1 MIDALHEH
9 ARMLARNLLRLQVCT
24 IGEIAETLELEPH
37 EVQQLAVEVYDER
50 AEQLT
55 ALRQIMNDIKEKPAG
70 RQQQEALLFDAIGVL
85 NQLLHRREPGRG
97 EIADIRNWIRNLA
110 DHDLT
115 LYLDKLYAGGNDG
128 ETLIHGRVF
137 LDSVYA
143 LFMRTHYDDLRRND
157 DGFVEP
163 GTTAAPPAPDAPPAD
178 AAAAEAE
185 AEAYARDEARDDAF
199 FEGYDHGH
207 RDAKEEIASRLLQQ
221 SRMPFPSIA
230 GYTGLTDDEVRTL
243 AARVLKR

>member
-1 MIDALHEH
+1 MSDALHEH

-24 IGEIAETLELEPH
+24 IGEIAETLELEPP

-55 ALRQIMNDIKEKPAG
+55 ALRQIMNDIKEGHPE
-70 RQQQEALLFDAIGVL
+70 RQQQEALLFDAIDIL
-85 NQLLHRREPGRG
+85 NQCLHRREPGRG
-97 EIADIRNWIRNLA
+97 EIADIRNWIHNMT
-110 DHDLT
+110 DHDSL
-115 LYLDKLYAGGNDG
+115 LYLDKLYAGGND
-128 ETLIHGRVF
+128 EEILIHGGVF
-137 LDSVYA
+137 LDRIYA

-163 GTTAAPPAPDAPPAD
+163 DTTAAPPAD
-178 AAAAEAE
+178 AAAGA

-207 RDAKEEIASRLLQQ
+207 RDAKEEIAPRLLQQ
-221 SRMPFPSIA
+221 SRLPFPAIA
-230 GYTGLTDDEVRTL
+230 GYTGLTDDEVRPL
-243 AARVLKR
+243 AARVLPR

>member
-1 MIDALHEH
+1 MTDTLHEH
-9 ARMLARNLLRLQVCT
+9 AKMLARNLLRLQVCT
-24 IGEIAETLELEPH
+24 IGEIAETLELEPP
-37 EVQQLAVEVYDER
+37 EVQELAVEVYDER

-55 ALRQIMNDIKEKPAG
+55 ALRQIMNDIGEKRAG
-70 RQQQEALLFDAIGVL
+70 RQQQEALLFDAIGIL

-115 LYLDKLYAGGNDG
+115 LYLDKLYAGGND
-128 ETLIHGRVF
+128 EEILIHGGVF
-137 LDSVYA
+137 LDRIYA

-163 GTTAAPPAPDAPPAD
+163 DTTAAPPAPDAAPAPPAD
-178 AAAAEAE
+178 AAA

-199 FEGYDHGH
+199 FDGYEHGH
-207 RDAKEEIASRLLQQ
+207 RDAKEEIAARLLQQ
-221 SRMPFPSIA
+221 SRLPFPSIA

-243 AARVLKR
+243 AERVLQR

>member
-1 MIDALHEH
+1 MSDALHEH
-9 ARMLARNLLRLQVCT
+9 ARMLARNLLRLQICT
-24 IGEIAETLELEPH
+24 IGEISETLELEPP
-37 EVQQLAVEVYDER
+37 EVQELAVEVYDER

-70 RQQQEALLFDAIGVL
+70 RQQQEALLFDAIGIL
-85 NQLLHRREPGRG
+85 NQCLYRREPGRG
-97 EIADIRNWIRNLA
+97 ETADVRNWIHNMA

-115 LYLDKLYAGGNDG
+115 LYLDKLYTGGNDG
-128 ETLIHGRVF
+128 EILIHGRVF
-137 LDSVYA
+137 LDNVYA

-163 GTTAAPPAPDAPPAD
+163 DTTAAPPAPDAAPAPPAD
-178 AAAAEAE
+178 AAA

-199 FEGYDHGH
+199 LDGYDHGH

-221 SRMPFPSIA
+221 SRLPFPSIA
-230 GYTGLTDDEVRTL
+230 GYTGLTDDEVRQL

>member
-1 MIDALHEH
+1 MVDALHEH
-9 ARMLARNLLRLQVCT
+9 ARMLARNLLRLQICT
-24 IGEIAETLELEPH
+24 IGEIAETLELEPP
-37 EVQQLAVEVYDER
+37 EVQQLAVEVYGER

-55 ALRQIMNDIKEKPAG
+55 ALRQIMNDIKEGHSG
-70 RQQQEALLFDAIGVL
+70 RQQQEALLFDAIGIL

-110 DHDLT
+110 DHDLV
-115 LYLDKLYAGGNDG
+115 LYLDKLYAGGIDG
-128 ETLIHGRVF
+128 EILIHGGAF

-157 DGFVEP
+157 DGFVELD
-163 GTTAAPPAPDAPPAD
+163 TTAAPPAPDAPPA
-178 AAAAEAE
+178 

-199 FEGYDHGH
+199 FDGYEHGH
-207 RDAKEEIASRLLQQ
+207 RDAKEEIAARLLQQ
-221 SRMPFPSIA
+221 SRLPFPSIA
-230 GYTGLTDDEVRTL
+230 GYTGLTDDEVRAL

>member
-1 MIDALHEH
+1 MTDALHEH
-9 ARMLARNLLRLQVCT
+9 AKMLARNLLRLQVCT
-24 IGEIAETLELEPH
+24 IGEIAETLELEPP
-37 EVQQLAVEVYDER
+37 EVQELAVEVYDER

-55 ALRQIMNDIKEKPAG
+55 ALRQIMNDIGEKRAG
-70 RQQQEALLFDAIGVL
+70 RQQQEAMLFDAIGIL

-97 EIADIRNWIRNLA
+97 ETADVRNWIRSLA
-110 DHDLT
+110 DHDLA
-115 LYLDKLYAGGNDG
+115 LYLDKLYTGGNDG
-128 ETLIHGRVF
+128 EILIHGGAF
-137 LDSVYA
+137 LDKVYA
-143 LFMRTHYDDLRRND
+143 LFMRTHYDDLRRHD
-157 DGFVEP
+157 DDFNEP
-163 GTTAAPPAPDAPPAD
+163 DPTDAPPAD
-178 AAAAEAE
+178 AAA

-221 SRMPFPSIA
+221 SRLPFPSIA

>member
-1 MIDALHEH
+1 MSDVLHEH
-9 ARMLARNLLRLQVCT
+9 ARMLARNLLRLQICT
-24 IGEIAETLELEPH
+24 IGEIAETLELEPR

-55 ALRQIMNDIKEKPAG
+55 ALRQIMNDIKERRAG
-70 RQQQEALLFDAIGVL
+70 RQQQEAMLFDAIGIL

-97 EIADIRNWIRNLA
+97 ETADIRNWIRNLA
-110 DHDLT
+110 DCDLT
-115 LYLDKLYAGGNDG
+115 LYLDRLYAGGIDG
-128 ETLIHGRVF
+128 EILIHGGAF
-137 LDSVYA
+137 LDKVYA

-163 GTTAAPPAPDAPPAD
+163 DTTAAPPAD
-178 AAAAEAE
+178 AAA

-199 FEGYDHGH
+199 FEGYDRGH
-207 RDAKEEIASRLLQQ
+207 RDAKEEIAARLLQQ
-221 SRMPFPSIA
+221 SRLPFPSIA

>member
-1 MIDALHEH
+1 MSDVLHEH
-9 ARMLARNLLRLQVCT
+9 ARMLARNLLRLQICT
-24 IGEIAETLELEPH
+24 IGEISETLELEPP

-55 ALRQIMNDIKEKPAG
+55 ALRQIMNDIKEGHSG
-70 RQQQEALLFDAIGVL
+70 RQQQEALLFDAIGIL

-97 EIADIRNWIRNLA
+97 EIADIRNWIHNMA
-110 DHDLT
+110 ACDLT
-115 LYLDKLYAGGNDG
+115 LYLDRLYAGGIDG
-128 ETLIHGRVF
+128 EILIHGGAF
-137 LDSVYA
+137 LDKVYA
-143 LFMRTHYDDLRRND
+143 LFMRTHYDDLRRHD
-157 DGFVEP
+157 DDFNEP
-163 GTTAAPPAPDAPPAD
+163 DTTATPPAD

-185 AEAYARDEARDDAF
+185 AYARDEARADAF

-207 RDAKEEIASRLLQQ
+207 RDAKEEIAARLLQQ
-221 SRMPFPSIA
+221 SRLPFPSIA

>member
-1 MIDALHEH
+1 MSDVLHEH
-9 ARMLARNLLRLQVCT
+9 AKMLARNLLRLQICT
-24 IGEIAETLELEPH
+24 IGEISETLELEPP

-55 ALRQIMNDIKEKPAG
+55 ALRQIMNDIKERRAG
-70 RQQQEALLFDAIGVL
+70 RQQQEAMLFDAIGIL

-97 EIADIRNWIRNLA
+97 ETADIRNWIRNLA
-110 DHDLT
+110 DCDLT
-115 LYLDKLYAGGNDG
+115 LYLDRLYAGGIDG
-128 ETLIHGRVF
+128 EILIHGGAF
-137 LDSVYA
+137 LDKVYA

-157 DGFVEP
+157 DDFNETD
-163 GTTAAPPAPDAPPAD
+163 TTAAPPAPDAAPAPPAD
-178 AAAAEAE
+178 AAA

-207 RDAKEEIASRLLQQ
+207 RDAKEEIATRLLQQ
-221 SRMPFPSIA
+221 SRLPFPSIA
-230 GYTGLTDDEVRTL
+230 GYTWLTDDEVRTL

>member
-1 MIDALHEH
+1 MTNALHEH
-9 ARMLARNLLRLQVCT
+9 ARMLARNLLRLQICT
-24 IGEIAETLELEPH
+24 IGEIAETLELEPP

-70 RQQQEALLFDAIGVL
+70 RQQQEALLFDAIGIL

-97 EIADIRNWIRNLA
+97 ETADIRNWIRNLA
-110 DHDLT
+110 DCDLT
-115 LYLDKLYAGGNDG
+115 LYLDRLYAGGIDG
-128 ETLIHGRVF
+128 EILIHGGAF
-137 LDSVYA
+137 LDGIYA

-163 GTTAAPPAPDAPPAD
+163 DTTAAPPAPDAAPAPPAD
-178 AAAAEAE
+178 AAT
-185 AEAYARDEARDDAF
+185 AEAYARDDAF
-199 FEGYDHGH
+199 LDGYDHGH
-207 RDAKEEIASRLLQQ
+207 RDAKEEIAARLLQQ
-221 SRMPFPSIA
+221 SRLPFPSIA
-230 GYTGLTDDEVRTL
+230 GYTGLTDDEVRQL

>member
-1 MIDALHEH
+1 MSDVLHEH
-9 ARMLARNLLRLQVCT
+9 ARMLARNLLRLQICT
-24 IGEIAETLELEPH
+24 IEEIAETLELEPR

-55 ALRQIMNDIKEKPAG
+55 ALRQIMNDIGEKRAG
-70 RQQQEALLFDAIGVL
+70 RQQQEVLLFDAIGIL
-85 NQLLHRREPGRG
+85 NQCLHRREPGRG
-97 EIADIRNWIRNLA
+97 ETADIRNWIHNMT
-110 DHDLT
+110 DHDLL
-115 LYLDKLYAGGNDG
+115 LYLDKLYAGGND
-128 ETLIHGRVF
+128 EEILIHGGVF
-137 LDSVYA
+137 LDRIYA

-163 GTTAAPPAPDAPPAD
+163 DTTAAPPADD
-178 AAAAEAE
+178 AA

-221 SRMPFPSIA
+221 SRLPFPSIA
-230 GYTGLTDDEVRTL
+230 GYTGLTDEEVRTL
-243 AARVLKR
+243 AERVLQR